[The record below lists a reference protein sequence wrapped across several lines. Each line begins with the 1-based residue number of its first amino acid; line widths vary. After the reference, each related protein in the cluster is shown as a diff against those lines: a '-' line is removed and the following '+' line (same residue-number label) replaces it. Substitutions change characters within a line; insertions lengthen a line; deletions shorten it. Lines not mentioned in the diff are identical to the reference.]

1 LEVLRSWVGVFERD
15 HERTTRATSRGGGGD
30 GETAL
35 CRRERESEPATESVS
50 HWVRLP
56 TDPCYRQEYLRPL
69 HLLLRLLCNSPIASS
84 AWLCPYATALACS
97 LSLSLSLSL
106 TRSHVR
112 SLGRDAASCSCR
124 CWPCAALARLCLA
137 RTFPVP
143 PSPPSR
149 FSFASISLSSRQA
162 LVAQRHQAAPLPLGC
177 SLPLVQH
184 HIHHYCT
191 CHTFAFNQSINQSI
205 NHLGEGF

>member
-1 LEVLRSWVGVFERD
+1 
-15 HERTTRATSRGGGGD
+15 
-30 GETAL
+30 
-35 CRRERESEPATESVS
+35 VS

-56 TDPCYRQEYLRPL
+56 TDPCYRQERLRPL
-69 HLLLRLLCNSPIASS
+69 HILPRLLCNSPISSS
-84 AWLCPYATALACS
+84 AWLCPSVLLLSLAHS
-97 LSLSLSLSL
+97 LSI

-137 RTFPVP
+137 RTYPMP

-149 FSFASISLSSRQA
+149 FSFAPISLSSRQA
-162 LVAQRHQAAPLPLGC
+162 LVAPRHQAAPLPLGC
-177 SLPLVQH
+177 SLLLVQH

-191 CHTFAFNQSINQSI
+191 CHTVAINQSI
-205 NHLGEGF
+205 NHLVEGFDASLSLMNVFS